1 MLVSSN
7 RESLAFKKIFF
18 ITLVLII
25 VFLILVNYFLI
36 PFLKIESE
44 NIVEIITSVINNIIS
59 LAITSI
65 GASM

>member
-44 NIVEIITSVINNIIS
+44 NIVEIITSVINNRP
-59 LAITSI
+59 LAKVKTTSI
-65 GASM
+65 